1 MTTLPNFSYHP
12 DPIATGSILAS
23 DSCCVCC
30 GQARGYIYVGP
41 VYATD
46 EYQDSLCPW
55 CIADGSA
62 NTKLGASFTDESGI
76 GGYGDW
82 DRVPTE
88 VLEQVAYRTPGFSG
102 WQQEQWWTH
111 CGDAGAF
118 LGRKGC
124 EQLENLGRDAVEAI
138 QQNSGLG
145 GIEWERFYRAL
156 DKDGSPTAYLFRC
169 RHCGILGGYHDC
181 D

>member
-23 DSCCVCC
+23 DSCCVCY

-118 LGRKGC
+118 LGRKGY

-156 DKDGSPTAYLFRC
+156 DTDGSPTAYLFRC